1 LRCPTTGQLP
11 PTYELKSINLKDF
24 DAIVFNVTSLDDK
37 TITRLPRYGFFDEV
51 RKQLSLL
58 MFSGGRVIALTPER
72 RGIKQKDHD
81 WRNNWEWCPFEIGTQ
96 PETGDTVEIKRAVF
110 ERYLA
115 KLKRW
120 TFYFFISEVTLTR
133 ELTDVFGQTYNTEY
147 KLPADA
153 FVINRYGAMLA
164 GEVSLLVHKRKYGSI
179 TVLPSQ
185 SWSKRRR

>member
-1 LRCPTTGQLP
+1 MISGSPTAEKPKP
-11 PTYELKSINLKDF
+11 PPKTLVVGSSGHAHVTCVAWNELKSINLKDF

-120 TFYFFISEVTLTR
+120 TSISSSP
-133 ELTDVFGQTYNTEY
+133 
-147 KLPADA
+147 K
-153 FVINRYGAMLA
+153 
-164 GEVSLLVHKRKYGSI
+164 SLL
-179 TVLPSQ
+179 LAN
-185 SWSKRRR
+185 